1 MARVGELEVKVQW
14 DENKSKLRG
23 LTRSH
28 NPGDSFLAGKTT
40 NVTYE
45 SGGDVICV
53 FNVTVEAEGMNPE
66 ESKKR
71 TDDGGYAKKT
81 KPSMWQRWRT
91 NLLNESRKH
100 LTSIH
105 R

>member
-1 MARVGELEVKVQW
+1 MSLPAAREACPFNQYAVASVGELEVKVQW
-14 DENKSKLRG
+14 DEDKSKLRG

-53 FNVTVEAEGMNPE
+53 FNVTVEAEGMNP
-66 ESKKR
+66 R
-71 TDDGGYAKKT
+71 N
-81 KPSMWQRWRT
+81 QRR
-91 NLLNESRKH
+91 
-100 LTSIH
+100 
-105 R
+105 

>member
-45 SGGDVICV
+45 SGGDVVCV

-71 TDDGGYAKKT
+71 TADGGYAKKT
-81 KPSMWQRWRT
+81 WEKKTPQCG
-91 NLLNESRKH
+91 NIGEQILLNEPRKH
-100 LTSIH
+100 
-105 R
+105 